1 MAEVIEAPRKVR
13 RNKGFE
19 ETHRELIETAVRL
32 ISENGAEALSLAGLA
47 RAVGINR
54 TTIYYHFASRE
65 ALLEAVTDWA
75 TAQLATGMD
84 ESLAQPERAAHV
96 NRFVLDNPELIKLW
110 IEEFVS
116 GTDIRNAYPI
126 WDELAG
132 GLQQHFDRNLPEQGI
147 DAEVYAVMLLTASI
161 IGPRVY
167 ARSVRPDLPK
177 EEVTARFLRELR
189 RTLPRDGLM
198 D

>member
-1 MAEVIEAPRKVR
+1 MDAPRKVR

-32 ISENGAEALSLAGLA
+32 ISENGAEALSIAALA

-54 TTIYYHFASRE
+54 TTIYYHFDSRE
-65 ALLEAVTDWA
+65 ALLEAVTQWA
-75 TAQLATGMD
+75 TEQLARGMD
-84 ESLAQPERAAHV
+84 ESLAQPERATLI

-116 GTDIRNAYPI
+116 GSDIRNSYPL
-126 WDELAG
+126 WDQFASG
-132 GLQQHFDRNLPEQGI
+132 MQQTLDASLPGEGV
-147 DAEVYAVMLLTASI
+147 DAEVYCVMLLTASI
-161 IGPRVY
+161 IGPRVF
-167 ARSVRPDLPK
+167 ARSVRPDLPH
-177 EEVTARFLRELR
+177 EEVTARFLRELQ
-189 RTLPRDGLM
+189 RTLRRDGVM

>member
-1 MAEVIEAPRKVR
+1 MTEVIEAPRKVR

-32 ISENGAEALSLAGLA
+32 ISENGAEALSIAALA

-54 TTIYYHFASRE
+54 TTIYYHFDSRE
-65 ALLEAVTDWA
+65 ALLEAVTQWA
-75 TAQLATGMD
+75 TEQLAKGMD
-84 ESLAQPERAAHV
+84 ESLARPERAAHI

-116 GTDIRNAYPI
+116 GSDIRNSYPL
-126 WDELAG
+126 WDQFAG
-132 GLQQHFDRNLPEQGI
+132 GMQKRFDASSPGDGI
-147 DAEVYAVMLLTASI
+147 DAEVYCVMLLTASI

-167 ARSVRPDLPK
+167 ANSVRPDEPA
-177 EEVTARFLRELR
+177 ESVTARFLKEELR
-189 RTLPRDGLM
+189 MLHRDGLLP
-198 D
+198 